1 MTTDPIQK
9 AVQQLYRSDPERE
22 WLRMERHRTEF
33 AVTLRALAE
42 YLPPPPARVLDCG
55 GGPGRYAI
63 ALAERGYE
71 VVLFDLSSDLL
82 SMAQEKAVEA
92 NVTLVGYEQGTATD
106 LGRFPDANFDA
117 VLLMGPLYH
126 LLGEAQRRQA
136 LAEAHR
142 VLKPGGPVF
151 AAFITRYAAHRYA
164 AAHFP
169 DEPLSEEERASYRSI
184 LETGVSPPSE
194 DEEAPNFVAY
204 MAHPSEV
211 VPLCR
216 SAGFEMCTVLG
227 VEGLVSMHEAQVNA
241 LDEEAWDFWVALNY
255 RVASDPS
262 IHGLVEHLLAVARK
276 PQWRS
281 VLRYIASTLN
291 QADIAYRVVG
301 GTALAL
307 RGLAVPVNDIDVEM
321 LLPED
326 AYRFETLFPKQ
337 VVTSIAHRVTEAIRS
352 HFGRFDFDGV
362 PVEVMAG
369 LERRMGDRWLPSFLE
384 TEATVDLDGVPV
396 PVLCLE
402 EEALAYLRRGRLDRA
417 ALALPAC
424 DPQVLLVLFN
434 TFAKNRLLWYKRA

>member
-1 MTTDPIQK
+1 MDPIQQ

-22 WLRMERHRTEF
+22 WQRMARHRTEF

-42 YLPPPPARVLDCG
+42 HLPPPPARVLDCG

-71 VVLFDLSSDLL
+71 VVLFDLSPDLL
-82 SMAQEKAVEA
+82 AMAREKATEA
-92 NVTLVGYEQGTATD
+92 GVTPAGFELGTATD
-106 LGRFPDANFDA
+106 LGRFPEASFDA

-126 LLGEAQRRQA
+126 LLEEAQRQRA
-136 LAEAHR
+136 LAEAYR

-169 DEPLSEEERASYRSI
+169 EEPLSEEERASYRSI
-184 LETGVSPPSE
+184 LETGISPPSE
-194 DEEAPNFVAY
+194 GTENTNFVAY
-204 MAHPSEV
+204 MAHPTEV
-211 VPLCR
+211 APLCR
-216 SAGFEMCTVLG
+216 QVGFEVRAVLG
-227 VEGLVSMHEAQVNA
+227 VEGLVSMQEALVNA
-241 LDEEAWDFWVALNY
+241 LEGEAWDFWVNLNY
-255 RVASDPS
+255 RVASDPN

-276 PQWRS
+276 PYWRA
-281 VLRYIASTLN
+281 VLHRIALAMN
-291 QADIAYRVVG
+291 HADIAYRVVG

-307 RGLAVPVNDIDVEM
+307 RGLQVPVNDIDVEM

-326 AYRFETLFPKQ
+326 AYRFEGLFPGH
-337 VVTSIAHRVTEAIRS
+337 VMTSVAHRVTEDVRS

-362 PVEVMAG
+362 IVEIMAG

-396 PVLCLE
+396 HVLHLE
-402 EEALAYLRRGRLDRA
+402 EEVLAYLRRSRLDRA
-417 ALALPAC
+417 ALALPSC
-424 DPQVLLVLFN
+424 DPDALLMLLREAF
-434 TFAKNRLLWYKRA
+434 KDGRL